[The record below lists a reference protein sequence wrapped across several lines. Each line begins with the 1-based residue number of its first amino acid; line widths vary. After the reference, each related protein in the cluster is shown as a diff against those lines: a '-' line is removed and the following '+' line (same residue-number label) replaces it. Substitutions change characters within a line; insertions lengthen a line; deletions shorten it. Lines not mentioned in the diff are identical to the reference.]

1 MSPYRQLLPT
11 YTVDLPEVQEII
23 GLMCQTAE
31 AHGDRMLISEV
42 NLPVER
48 LVTYY
53 GAGAKGA
60 HLPFNFQL
68 MRLPWKAGEISQA
81 VERYESLLPSN
92 AWPNWVLSNHDK
104 PRIAAR
110 AGPAQARVAAMLL
123 MTLRG
128 TPTMYY
134 GDEIGMR
141 DVTIPPHR
149 VRDPFEKNLPGL
161 GLGRDPARTPM
172 QWTAE
177 ENAGFSTAE
186 PWLPLA
192 DDFANCNVAVERDD
206 PSSLLSLYRSL
217 IQLRRT
223 QPALSVGAFAA
234 LPAGDDLMAYVRSR
248 GERRLLIV
256 LNFGAQ
262 AQKFKLADLQARVS
276 LLLATHID
284 RAKQPLGDEVLLRGN
299 EGIIAELSPIG

>member
-1 MSPYRQLLPT
+1 
-11 YTVDLPEVQEII
+11 
-23 GLMCQTAE
+23 
-31 AHGDRMLISEV
+31 
-42 NLPVER
+42 
-48 LVTYY
+48 
-53 GAGAKGA
+53 
-60 HLPFNFQL
+60 
-68 MRLPWKAGEISQA
+68 
-81 VERYESLLPSN
+81 LLPSN